1 VGEGARVI
9 APAAA
14 AKVKLVV
21 LDVDGVLTD
30 AGYYLGDVDGK
41 ATELLRYD
49 IQDGVGIVL
58 MRMAGLRIAIITGRE
73 SESVRLRAAQLKVEA
88 LVQDKR
94 ARKIGALRRI
104 TAELGVAFDE
114 VAFLGDDLPDLGPM
128 RAVGMPVAVAN
139 AVAEVREVALVHL
152 TRTGGHGAVR
162 EFAEALLAARG
173 EWTALVERYV
183 AERAAE
189 ALPA

>member
-1 VGEGARVI
+1 MI

-14 AKVKLVV
+14 AKIKLVV

-30 AGYYLGDVDGK
+30 AGYYLGDVDGTP
-41 ATELLRYD
+41 AGFLRYD

-58 MRMAGLRIAIITGRE
+58 MRMAGLKIAVITGRE
-73 SESVRLRAAQLKVEA
+73 SASVRLRVAELKVDA
-88 LVQDKR
+88 VAQDRR
-94 ARKIGALRRI
+94 ARKLAALQRI
-104 TAELGVAFDE
+104 IADFGMTLDE

-139 AVAEVREVALVHL
+139 AVSEVRDAAQVHL

-162 EFAEALLAARG
+162 EFAEALLGARG
-173 EWTALVERYV
+173 EWSALVERYV
-183 AERAAE
+183 AERASE
-189 ALPA
+189 ELPA